1 MELPIS
7 VQPECDTG
15 ESLTNKNI
23 QESRKIFFNR
33 ICIPPESG
41 RYGQRIQ
48 FEASKAIVQRPQQG
62 RGVWDQPRPWVTC
75 ADAAACRHQTNS
87 LCNLP
92 LSLPPYYHLRPY
104 HRQYTGH
111 TVTRGTLVKG
121 VNMYAMWYS
130 AERRTAA
137 CHEGDTVCV
146 FPPQNRLHLPP
157 ALRSCPYTRAPQS
170 KPGRC
175 LHPSLSF
182 LPL

>member
-1 MELPIS
+1 MYSARVWQIRSTHPIRGFKGNCS
-7 VQPECDTG
+7 KAST
-15 ESLTNKNI
+15 SLRSLGPTPPVGHVCRRR
-23 QESRKIFFNR
+23 SSGSDNR
-33 ICIPPESG
+33 III
-41 RYGQRIQ
+41 R
-48 FEASKAIVQRPQQG
+48 
-62 RGVWDQPRPWVTC
+62 
-75 ADAAACRHQTNS
+75 CRHQTNS

-104 HRQYTGH
+104 HRQYTGR

-121 VNMYAMWYS
+121 VNMHAMWYS